1 MSSITD
7 NIQLYYGDA
16 KEKLE
21 EYYDNTFEFLYD
33 NMLLVGIIFGII
45 VVVLLNL
52 IFPNRVFQ
60 VLITN
65 LNNIIIL
72 LILSL
77 LIYILIFFLDK
88 DKEYKTLRKFVED
101 RKVKLDGLIGDVNEK
116 NTTIKNNDKE
126 LCNKMRN
133 IGTSGSS

>member
-16 KEKLE
+16 KDKLE

-33 NMLLVGIIFGII
+33 NMLLMGIIFGII
-45 VVVLLNL
+45 LVVLLNL

-72 LILSL
+72 FILSL

-101 RKVKLDGLIGDVNEK
+101 RKVKLDGLIGDVNDK

>member
-16 KEKLE
+16 KDKLE

-33 NMLLVGIIFGII
+33 NMLLMGIIFGII

-72 LILSL
+72 FILSL

-116 NTTIKNNDKE
+116 NTRIKNNDKE

>member
-16 KEKLE
+16 KDKLE

-33 NMLLVGIIFGII
+33 NMLLMGIIFGII

-72 LILSL
+72 FILSL

-101 RKVKLDGLIGDVNEK
+101 RKVKLDGLIGDVNDK

>member
-16 KEKLE
+16 KDKLE

-72 LILSL
+72 FILSL

>member
-16 KEKLE
+16 KDKLE

>member
-16 KEKLE
+16 KDKLE

-72 LILSL
+72 FILSL

-116 NTTIKNNDKE
+116 NTRIKNNDKE

>member
-72 LILSL
+72 FILSL

-116 NTTIKNNDKE
+116 NTRIKNNDKE

>member
-116 NTTIKNNDKE
+116 NTRIKNNDKE

>member
-101 RKVKLDGLIGDVNEK
+101 RRVKLDGLIGDVNEK

>member
-16 KEKLE
+16 KDKLE

-33 NMLLVGIIFGII
+33 NMLLMGIIFGII

-72 LILSL
+72 FILSL